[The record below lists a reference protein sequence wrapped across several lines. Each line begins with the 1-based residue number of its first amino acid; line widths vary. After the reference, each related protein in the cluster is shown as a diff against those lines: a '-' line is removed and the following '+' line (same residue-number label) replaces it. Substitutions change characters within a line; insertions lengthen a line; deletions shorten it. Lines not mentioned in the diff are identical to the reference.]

1 MVKKKNTS
9 NVFIKKTDNK
19 KLKDSELMLT
29 KLTFLIENE
38 LIDPSLYYNGVIY
51 DFDGLDLNNLKKNWE
66 Y

>member
-19 KLKDSELMLT
+19 KIKDSELMLT
-29 KLTFLIENE
+29 KLAFLIENE

-51 DFDGLDLNNLKKNWE
+51 DFDGLDLKNLKKNWE

>member
-19 KLKDSELMLT
+19 KIKDSELMLT
-29 KLTFLIENE
+29 KLTFLIKNE

-51 DFDGLDLNNLKKNWE
+51 NFDGLDLNNLKKNWE